1 MYLAKVIGTVVA
13 TRKYKTLQGVKF
25 LIIQPIDEYGENN
38 GKPHVAVDGTEQAGP
53 GEVVSCI
60 ASREGAL
67 VMKEWFNPAD
77 AGIWGI
83 VDHVCIATDE
93 GDRLTIDKYGE

>member
-13 TRKYKTLQGVKF
+13 SRKANNLDGVKL
-25 LIIQPIDEYGENN
+25 LIVQPVDEHGNPD
-38 GKPHVAVDGTEQAGP
+38 GKEHVAVDGTEQAGP

-67 VMKEWFNPAD
+67 VMERWFNPAD

-83 VDHVCIATDE
+83 VDQVTIEKDGGE
-93 GDRLTIDKYGE
+93 EELTFKK